1 MQKLLF
7 GSLLF
12 LMACNQPT
20 AQKVSVDSNPND
32 FSLTGKSAIVYTT
45 LQGQEPMKLS
55 DTLHFE
61 KHPQPMETDICVF
74 IDPSHQ
80 FQTIMGFGGAI
91 TDAAA
96 ETFAKLSADKQEE
109 ILKAYY
115 DPENGIGYNIIRTN
129 INSCDFSSDSYTY
142 VQPNDTSLQ
151 TFSVQHDEK
160 FKIPLIKKA
169 NEKLNGSMI
178 LFCSPWSPPAWMK
191 DNNDMLHGGKLK
203 PEFYQPWANYF
214 AKFIKTYE
222 GMGMKVWGVSTQ
234 NEPMAK
240 QTWESCIYTA
250 EEERDFIKN
259 NLGPT
264 LEKEGL
270 KDKKIVGWD
279 HNRDLMY
286 QRASVLLNDAEAAK
300 YIWGIGFHWYET
312 WTKSTPLYQNV
323 KLVKEAFPNTNL
335 MFTEGCKEKFD
346 FNKINDWS
354 LGELYADNILNDLNN
369 GITGWCDWN
378 ILVDQTGG
386 PNHVGNFC
394 FAPLVGDVNTG
405 KVHYTNEY
413 SYIGHF
419 SKFIRPGARRVVA
432 SSNRDFLQ
440 TTSFINKNG
449 KLVVVVFNKT
459 DNDTK
464 YHLWINGQ
472 WAEATS
478 KPHSIS
484 TITI

>member
-1 MQKLLF
+1 
-7 GSLLF
+7 
-12 LMACNQPT
+12 
-20 AQKVSVDSNPND
+20 
-32 FSLTGKSAIVYTT
+32 
-45 LQGQEPMKLS
+45 
-55 DTLHFE
+55 
-61 KHPQPMETDICVF
+61 
-74 IDPSHQ
+74 
-80 FQTIMGFGGAI
+80 
-91 TDAAA
+91 
-96 ETFAKLSADKQEE
+96 
-109 ILKAYY
+109 
-115 DPENGIGYNIIRTN
+115 
-129 INSCDFSSDSYTY
+129 
-142 VQPNDTSLQ
+142 
-151 TFSVQHDEK
+151 
-160 FKIPLIKKA
+160 
-169 NEKLNGSMI
+169 
-178 LFCSPWSPPAWMK
+178 MK

-250 EEERDFIKN
+250 GEERDFIKN

-346 FNKINDWS
+346 FNKIDDWS

-369 GITGWCDWN
+369 GIAGWCDWN

-405 KVHYTNEY
+405 KLYYTNEY

>member
-12 LMACNQPT
+12 LNACNQPT
-20 AQKVSVDSNPND
+20 AQKIAVNGNPND

-55 DTLHFE
+55 DTLRFE

-74 IDPSHQ
+74 IEPSHQ

-96 ETFAKLSADKQEE
+96 ETFAKLPADKQEE

-142 VQPNDTSLQ
+142 VERNDTALK

-169 NEKLNGSMI
+169 NEKLNGNMI

-203 PEFYQPWANYF
+203 PEFYQTWANYF
-214 AKFIKTYE
+214 VKFINTYE
-222 GMGMKVWGVSTQ
+222 NMGMKVWGVSTQ

-312 WTKSTPLYQNV
+312 WTKSIPLYNNV

-346 FNKINDWS
+346 FNKIDDWS

-394 FAPLVGDVNTG
+394 FAPIVGDVNTG
-405 KVHYTNEY
+405 KVYYTNEY

-440 TTSFINKNG
+440 STSFINKNG

-459 DNDTK
+459 DNETK

-472 WAEATS
+472 WAEAMS

-484 TITI
+484 TIVI